1 MLEAV
6 ITWTASANRC
16 QPDDLLNRG
25 DGVNS
30 INSRHL
36 EVIANLWIQPL
47 KILLDFSLL
56 ATVHA
61 PHYISLE
68 PTCVNKAFDQNFF
81 FVSPGELQ
89 LRSWHQNLSHQR
101 AAEIF
106 RVRFNKFNNFYKLRL
121 QVILGRFCAFIICN
135 VELQWMNEKLTSHTS
150 RIFAD

>member
-47 KILLDFSLL
+47 KFLSVFPCWLQ
-56 ATVHA
+56 
-61 PHYISLE
+61 YISLE

-121 QVILGRFCAFIICN
+121 QVILGRFCAFINSN
-135 VELQWMNEKLTSHTS
+135 VEIQWMNEKLTSHTS
-150 RIFAD
+150 RFFAD